1 MVAKGISHDDFSDNG
16 VGRWSYNYTSEEP
29 MYCFGRFSNT
39 FALEDSPIFL
49 LRFGSV
55 FSRTNNFC
63 FENDIFL
70 IHGLG
75 KCEGVGEDS
84 RHGNGHLD
92 IQVGSRIYLSV
103 CFLSQ

>member
-1 MVAKGISHDDFSDNG
+1 MVAKGISQDDFPENG

-39 FALEDSPIFL
+39 FASEGSLIFL
-49 LRFGSV
+49 TKLGSV
-55 FSRTNNFC
+55 FSRTISFVLKM
-63 FENDIFL
+63 IFF

-84 RHGNGHLD
+84 RHVLV
-92 IQVGSRIYLSV
+92 I
-103 CFLSQ
+103 